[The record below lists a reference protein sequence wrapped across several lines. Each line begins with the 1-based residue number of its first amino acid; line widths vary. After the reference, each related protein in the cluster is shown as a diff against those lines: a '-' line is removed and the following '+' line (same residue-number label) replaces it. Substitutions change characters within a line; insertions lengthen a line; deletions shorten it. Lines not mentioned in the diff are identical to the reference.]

1 MLQPKRVKYRRPHII
16 KYEGLSKGGNE
27 VAFGEYGLQ
36 AVEGA
41 WVSDRQIEA
50 CRVVL
55 SRYTKRAG
63 KSWIR
68 IFPHL
73 AKTKKPAEV
82 RMGSGKGNPE
92 YWVAVVK
99 QNRILFEIA
108 GIPESEEKEA
118 LRMCG
123 YKLPLKCRIVKTKR
137 TVAHYIHVDTQDD
150 TTVTPAATTAAPTQP
165 EVIHGGNEV
174 NEGAA
179 ADKSQ
184 KKESTR

>member
-1 MLQPKRVKYRRPHII
+1 MLYPKRVKYRRPHII

-36 AVEGA
+36 ATEGA

-55 SRYTKRAG
+55 SRYTSRAG

-92 YWVAVVK
+92 YWVAVVR

-108 GIPESEEKEA
+108 GIPEDQEKEA
-118 LRMCG
+118 LKMCT
-123 YKLPLKCRIVKTKR
+123 YKLPLKCKIVKTNR
-137 TVAHYIHVDTQDD
+137 AVAHYIHAEAPVE
-150 TTVTPAATTAAPTQP
+150 TPVAAAVATAPAMP

>member
-36 AVEGA
+36 ATEGA

-50 CRVVL
+50 CRVIL
-55 SRYTKRAG
+55 SRYTKRTG

-99 QNRILFEIA
+99 KNRILFEVA
-108 GIPESEEKEA
+108 GIPEELEKEC
-118 LRMCG
+118 LRMCS
-123 YKLPLKCRIVKTKR
+123 YKLPLKCKIVKTNRK
-137 TVAHYIHVDTQDD
+137 VANYVHSDSDEV
-150 TTVTPAATTAAPTQP
+150 VAPSDNVQTQP

-174 NEGAA
+174 NEGAV

>member
-36 AVEGA
+36 AIEGA

-55 SRYTKRAG
+55 SRYTKRSG

-92 YWVAVVK
+92 YWVAVVRK
-99 QNRILFEIA
+99 NRILFEVA
-108 GIPESEEKEA
+108 GIPEELEKEV
-118 LRMCG
+118 LRMCS
-123 YKLPLKCRIVKTKR
+123 YKLPLKCRIVKTTRK
-137 TVAHYIHVDTQDD
+137 VANYIHNDGSES
-150 TTVTPAATTAAPTQP
+150 TVVAPVTTATQP

>member
-36 AVEGA
+36 ALEGA
-41 WVSDRQIEA
+41 WVSDHQIEA

-55 SRYTKRAG
+55 SRYTKRTG

-99 QNRILFEIA
+99 QNRILFEVA
-108 GIPESEEKEA
+108 GVSEQEAKEC
-118 LRMCG
+118 LKMCS
-123 YKLPLKCRIVKTKR
+123 YKLPLKTKIVKTKR
-137 TVAHYIHVDTQDD
+137 NVAKFVHTDVSDEEILPD
-150 TTVTPAATTAAPTQP
+150 TTKV
-165 EVIHGGNEV
+165 EVEVVHGGNAV
-174 NEGAA
+174 NEGAVT
-179 ADKSQ
+179 DKSS
-184 KKESTR
+184 KKGSIR

>member
-1 MLQPKRVKYRRPHII
+1 MLQPKRVKYRRPHIL
-16 KYEGLSKGGNE
+16 KYEGLSKGGNY

-36 AVEGA
+36 ALEGNY
-41 WVSDRQIEA
+41 VSDRQIEA
-50 CRVVL
+50 CRIVL
-55 SRYTKRAG
+55 SRYTKKQG
-63 KSWIR
+63 KTWIR

-99 QNRILFEIA
+99 KNRILFEIA
-108 GIPESEEKEA
+108 GVPEADARKA
-118 LRMCG
+118 LKMCS
-123 YKLPLKCRIVKTKR
+123 YKLPLKCKIVKTDR
-137 TVAHYIHVDTQDD
+137 NVAKFVHSDEEV
-150 TTVTPAATTAAPTQP
+150 VLNNEPVEV

-174 NEGAA
+174 NQGSV